1 MIGGK
6 FRVAT
11 SAIAQEE
18 LLKGLE
24 TLLVAPLPE
33 EYRAFLLEDNPTPP
47 QGSPAHGF
55 VPLHFRPSE
64 APYHFAHALRPFLRE
79 WDPLGG
85 VLAPVEY
92 LGEGLFACLHLCSQR
107 SPTKPPVVLWEIC
120 ADLSEQTLLP
130 LAPDWLTYR
139 RSRGEGIDPL
149 GEAAAL
155 RYSRKRIAQRELAQ
169 AIAGF
174 NRFSE
179 WFHQKYSLDNGGKE
193 FGHHLLNRLPRYD
206 DWRPE
211 RFCVHDHLLGV
222 MGYHVNRLA
231 GRIEVTGLATRD
243 HTNYARGSATR
254 ALLLGL
260 LCEWAKQSCTGGIV
274 FIPEWDVSESAPVPI
289 PYEIALYG
297 HLLGVDLKPDDR
309 EISYENCQKLF
320 LRLTPFREEVR
331 SELQS
336 SGLAVKACL
345 MAHKG
350 VWSISQIEDLLW
362 FCPFTQE
369 LFQGSIVP
377 EEQIRMALLLEH
389 ARMAMMAGMAEQ
401 MIRAQAEE
409 EEKSVILLSEG
420 LVGRELAYSRR
431 LVCNFKARLA
441 CMVSGEKTMIEI
453 PEGVP
458 FLLAAWPVEGRD
470 FARYLP
476 SQVER
481 LAQGIAANGWDP
493 QWAFLLLPEQSAGL
507 SKHLP
512 PKDLPVRLALLG
524 ETFETIN
531 LEALKRLQQA
541 ARMRS

>member
-1 MIGGK
+1 M
-6 FRVAT
+6 ANLE
-11 SAIAQEE
+11 IAREE
-18 LLKGLE
+18 FLKGLE
-24 TLLVAPLPE
+24 TLLAAPLPE
-33 EYRAFLLEDNPTPP
+33 DYRAFLLEDNPTPS
-47 QGSPAHGF
+47 QGSSANGF
-55 VPLHFRPSE
+55 MPLHLQPFE
-64 APYHFAHALRPFLRE
+64 APYHFARVLRPFLRE

-85 VLAPVEY
+85 VLVPVEY
-92 LGEGLFACLHLCSQR
+92 LGEGLFACLHLCSPW
-107 SPTKPPVVLWEIC
+107 SPTKPPVVLWEAS
-120 ADLSEQTLLP
+120 ADLAEQTLLP

-149 GEAAAL
+149 AEAAAF
-155 RYSRKRIAQRELAQ
+155 RRSRKRLAEREFSQ

-174 NRFSE
+174 NLFSE
-179 WFHQKYSLDNGGKE
+179 WFHQKYGQANEGKDFE
-193 FGHHLLNRLPRYD
+193 HHLLNHLPRYD
-206 DWRPE
+206 EWRPE

-222 MGYHVNRLA
+222 MGYCVNRLA

-243 HTNYARGSATR
+243 HTNYARGSASR

-260 LCEWAKQSCTGGIV
+260 LC
-274 FIPEWDVSESAPVPI
+274 
-289 PYEIALYG
+289 
-297 HLLGVDLKPDDR
+297 
-309 EISYENCQKLF
+309 
-320 LRLTPFREEVR
+320 
-331 SELQS
+331 
-336 SGLAVKACL
+336 
-345 MAHKG
+345 

-362 FCPFTQE
+362 FCPFTQD
-369 LFQGSIVP
+369 LFNGSIVP
-377 EEQIRMALLLEH
+377 EEQVRMALLLEH

-401 MIRAQAEE
+401 MIRTQAEK

-431 LVCNFKARLA
+431 LVCNFKAQLA
-441 CMVSGEKTMIEI
+441 CLVSGGRTMVEI

-458 FLLAAWPVEGRD
+458 FFLAPWPVEGGD
-470 FARYLP
+470 FARHLT

-507 SKHLP
+507 SKHFP

-531 LEALKRLQQA
+531 LMALQRLQQA